1 MHKKVVLLAFLN
13 CFGILF
19 SQTKYPTDYFINPL
33 EIPLILSGTF
43 GELRSNHF
51 HAGLDIKTQQREGIK
66 VVASADGYVSRIN
79 VSLWGY
85 GNALYIT
92 HPNGYTTVYGHLKK
106 FSPKIEEFVKKHQY
120 QKESFTIRL
129 YPKASELKINK
140 GEVIALSGNSG
151 SSGGPHLHY
160 EIRDAKANIINPML
174 FGIEIP
180 DHKSPFII
188 SAFAYS
194 KNKSS
199 QVNQSNKKVQLVL
212 KRQYDGDLIANKIY
226 AHGTIGIGINAYDR
240 LDGALNHNGIYGLE
254 MEVNGKK
261 LFQFT
266 ADKFSFSESRYINSF
281 IDYERYKTHK
291 QRIQKC
297 FVEHLANNLSLYKIL
312 VNKGFFTIKDSL
324 DYNVVITAS
333 DFEGNKTKLTIPI
346 RGKKDTIAITKKI
359 HKTPYFFKT
368 NQTNK
373 INDSIVKVH
382 FPKNI
387 FYEDFY
393 FDYSYKNGVAKL
405 HNSTV
410 PVHNYFRL
418 SFDIS
423 KYTEDEIK
431 QLYIAKKNKYGK
443 LNYVKTRRK
452 ENTLYTS
459 SKSLGKFT
467 LASDTWFP
475 SIKPIG
481 FKENQWLTKFKTLK
495 VKIYDKGS
503 GIKSFRGE
511 INGKWILMEYNPKK
525 GILTYNFSDNI
536 IETTTHI
543 LKVIV
548 TDNVNNSTTFTI
560 TFNKKS
566 KTQ

>member
-1 MHKKVVLLAFLN
+1 MRKKVVLLVFLS

-19 SQTKYPTDYFINPL
+19 SQSKYPTDYFINPL
-33 EIPLILSGTF
+33 EIPLVLSGTF

-51 HAGLDIKTQQREGIK
+51 HAGLDIKTQQREGLK
-66 VVASADGYVSRIN
+66 VVASADGYISRIN

-106 FSPKIEEFVKKHQY
+106 FSPKIEAYVKKHQY

-129 YPKASELKINK
+129 YPKENDLKISK
-140 GEVIALSGNSG
+140 KEIIALSGNSG

-160 EIRDAKANIINPML
+160 EIRDVKANILNPML
-174 FGIEIP
+174 FGIKIP
-180 DHKSPFII
+180 DHKSPFIL
-188 SAFAYS
+188 SAFTYVKDS
-194 KNKSS
+194 IS
-199 QVNQSNKKVQLVL
+199 QVNQSNKNVQLVL
-212 KRQYDGDLIANKIY
+212 KRQYNGDIIANKIY
-226 AHGTIGIGINAYDR
+226 AYGTIGIGINAYDR
-240 LDGALNHNGIYGLE
+240 LDGALNHNGLYGLK
-254 MEVNGKK
+254 MEVNGNKI
-261 LFQFT
+261 FQFT
-266 ADKFSFSESRYINSF
+266 VDKFSFSESRYINSY
-281 IDYERYKTHK
+281 IDYERFKNKK

-297 FVEHLANNLSLYKIL
+297 FVEHQANNLSLYKTLI
-312 VNKGFFTIKDSL
+312 NKGFFTIKDSL

-346 RGKKDTIAITKKI
+346 KGKKDTITITKKTI
-359 HKTPYFFKT
+359 KTPYYFKV
-368 NQTNK
+368 NQVNK
-373 INDSIVKVH
+373 ISDSIVHVN

-393 FDYSYKNGVAKL
+393 FDYSYDKGVAKL
-405 HNSTV
+405 HNSTI

-423 KYTEDEIK
+423 KYTEEEIK

-443 LNYVKTRRK
+443 LNRVSTKRK
-452 ENTLYTS
+452 DNTLYTS
-459 SKSLGKFT
+459 SKSLGEFT
-467 LASDTWFP
+467 LASDTWSP
-475 SIKPIG
+475 SIKAIG
-481 FKENQWLTKFKTLK
+481 FKENQWLTKYQTLR

-511 INGKWILMEYNPKK
+511 IDGEWILMKYNPKK
-525 GILTYNFSDNI
+525 GILTYNFNDKI
-536 IETTTHI
+536 LEGTAHV

-548 TDNVNNSTTFTI
+548 TDNVNNSTTFTMS
-560 TFNKKS
+560 FNKKS